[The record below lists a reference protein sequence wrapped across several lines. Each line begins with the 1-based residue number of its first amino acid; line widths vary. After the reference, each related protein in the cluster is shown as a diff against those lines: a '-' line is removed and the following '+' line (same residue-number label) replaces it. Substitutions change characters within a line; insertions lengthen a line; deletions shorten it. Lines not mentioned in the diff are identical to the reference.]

1 MPRIWGFEMTTK
13 NSGEPKPGCRCL
25 VSPPEHLDC
34 VQELGL
40 DSRLGE
46 VSILICRDCGR
57 HWLRYLYEFE
67 AISRSGRW
75 YLGAIT
81 SEQLAALN
89 LEKAKA
95 LLEELPW
102 YYYGGSY
109 FGGRSGKTSGEIR
122 LG

>member
-1 MPRIWGFEMTTK
+1 MWGFEMK
-13 NSGEPKPGCRCL
+13 VNNSGEPNPGCRCL
-25 VSPPEHLDC
+25 VSPPEHLDR

-46 VSILICRDCGR
+46 VSILVCQDCGR

-75 YLGAIT
+75 YLGPIT
-81 SEQLAALN
+81 SEQLAVLN
-89 LEKAKA
+89 LEQAKT

-109 FGGRSGKTSGEIR
+109 FGGQSGKASGEIR
-122 LG
+122 LGQ